1 MAKLTKA
8 EKSRIAKLVEHYKAN
23 RYVFEQLIETLRIH
37 ITGHPDLSKLVHS
50 IKFRLKDSDHLRK
63 KLIRKTIEAKKKGKS
78 LAITE
83 KNLFFKINDLGG
95 FRILHLHTSQMREIN
110 AALMNLFAEQRYIVR
125 EAATAKTW
133 DDESRAFFRTLGIKT
148 EKSASQYTSVH
159 YVVQPNR
166 EGKYTCEIQVRTL
179 AEELWGEVNHKINYP
194 VECPYLDCREQ
205 IAVLARVTSSC
216 TRLVDSIFRSY
227 ADAESKAQK
236 KKKKTNG

>member
-1 MAKLTKA
+1 MAALTTLEKKQIA
-8 EKSRIAKLVEHYKAN
+8 ELVDHYEAN

-37 ITGHPDLSKLVHS
+37 ITGHPELTKLVHS
-50 IKFRLKDSDHLRK
+50 TKSRLKDSEHLRK
-63 KLIRKTIEAKKKGKS
+63 KLARKCVEAKKSGKT
-78 LAITE
+78 LAITK
-83 KNLFFKINDLGG
+83 KNLFFKINDLAG
-95 FRILHLHTSQMREIN
+95 FRILHLHTSQMREID
-110 AALMNLFAEQRYIVR
+110 AALMSLFEEQRYIVR
-125 EAATAKTW
+125 ESAIAKTW
-133 DDESRAFFRTLGIKT
+133 DDESRSFFKSLGIKT
-148 EKSASQYTSVH
+148 EKSTSQYTSVH

-227 ADAESKAQK
+227 ADAKRKAK
-236 KKKKTNG
+236 RGKRGKR